1 MDKLPRPSKT
11 DVFLNYKIW
20 LSGLTGHGQV
30 EEETFNLLEQ
40 TQQHGSLSAAANA
53 LQISYRKAWGKIQD
67 AEKILGYTLLNKQR
81 GGKDGGNSQLTK
93 DAMKLL
99 EAYRTLQQKFDDSV
113 ETAFITFLKAIKKE
127 ENE

>member
-30 EEETFNLLEQ
+30 EEETFSLLEQ
-40 TQQHGSLSAAANA
+40 TQHHGSLAAAANA
-53 LQISYRKAWGKIQD
+53 LQMSYRKAWGKIQD
-67 AEKILGYTLLNKQR
+67 AEETLGYPLLNKQR

-93 DAMKLL
+93 DAIKLL
-99 EAYRTLQQKFDDSV
+99 EAYRALQQKFDDSV
-113 ETAFITFLKAIKKE
+113 ENAFKSFLEAIKRE